1 MTQHNVFILG
11 MCALK
16 ALYSQVLSMSY
27 RQGISLC
34 SLWMKSR
41 KKIHN
46 QEFYMSLGPL
56 KRAISFIFE
65 PFLNACLFC
74 PFPTTVEKTD
84 KLLLQG
90 GNRSCTGGIH
100 KMNCTSLHFIVG
112 DKKVAKLLFPLGQG
126 Q

>member
-41 KKIHN
+41 KKIHKSRILY
-46 QEFYMSLGPL
+46 EF
-56 KRAISFIFE
+56 RAFKKGYQLHFLAFFE
-65 PFLNACLFC
+65 CLPFL
-74 PFPTTVEKTD
+74 PFSNY
-84 KLLLQG
+84 G
-90 GNRSCTGGIH
+90 
-100 KMNCTSLHFIVG
+100 
-112 DKKVAKLLFPLGQG
+112 
-126 Q
+126 

>member
-65 PFLNACLFC
+65 PFLNACLFAL
-74 PFPTTVEKTD
+74 FQIRLKNPTSYFYKGEIVLVRAE
-84 KLLLQG
+84 
-90 GNRSCTGGIH
+90 
-100 KMNCTSLHFIVG
+100 FI
-112 DKKVAKLLFPLGQG
+112 K
-126 Q
+126 